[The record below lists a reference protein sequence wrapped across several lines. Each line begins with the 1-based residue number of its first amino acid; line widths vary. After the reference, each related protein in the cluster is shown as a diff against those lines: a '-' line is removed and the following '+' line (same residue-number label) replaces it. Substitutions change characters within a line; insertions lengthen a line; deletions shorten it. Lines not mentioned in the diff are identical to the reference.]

1 MDSLGAKRRRAAL
14 LSRIE
19 VHDSGAQT
27 PALDRA
33 LALLEFVSARSE
45 GVSQAD
51 IRNGLGFS
59 ANLVFRLTK
68 ALVSH
73 GYLERAEPG
82 PRFYLTR
89 KLLSLAQPKHEE
101 RSLVQLAWEPMRW
114 LRDKTGESAHLGI
127 RAGFECVVLDRVVGA
142 HPFKCYVEVGAH
154 GPLHSGA
161 PGKVMLAWLPPDELE
176 ATLHE
181 MPLPAVTRHTITSRS
196 QFAEHLQLVRQ
207 RGYAMD
213 LGETVEGHHCLGAPV
228 FDADARPIACI
239 WITALTPRLGEAEG
253 ERLAPDVI
261 HAARAVTALLAGEM
275 PARLSELLSQT
286 TPSSSP
292 LGDHP

>member
-1 MDSLGAKRRRAAL
+1 MGSLVGKQRRAAL
-14 LSRIE
+14 ARQIE
-19 VHDSGAQT
+19 VRDSGAQT

-33 LALLEFVSARSE
+33 LALLEFVSSHSE
-45 GVSQAD
+45 GVTQAD
-51 IRNGLGFS
+51 IRSGLGFS

-68 ALVSH
+68 ALVAH

-82 PRFYLTR
+82 PRFFLTR
-89 KLLSLAQPKHEE
+89 KLLSLAQPRREE

-114 LRDKTGESAHLGI
+114 LRDKTGESAHVGI
-127 RAGFECVVLDRVVGA
+127 RAGWECVVLDRVVGT

-176 ATLHE
+176 VALSE
-181 MPLPAVTRHTITSRS
+181 IPLPRVTQYTITSRAE
-196 QFAEHLQLVRQ
+196 FAEHLKLVRQ

-228 FDADARPIACI
+228 FDADGRPVACL

-253 ERLAPDVI
+253 QRLAPDVI
-261 HAARAVTALLAGEM
+261 RAARAVTALLADEM
-275 PARLSELLSQT
+275 PTRSSQLLS
-286 TPSSSP
+286 
-292 LGDHP
+292 

>member
-1 MDSLGAKRRRAAL
+1 MRSFAGNRRRIVL
-14 LSRIE
+14 QPQIE
-19 VHDSGAQT
+19 VRDSGAQT

-33 LALLEFVSARSE
+33 LALLEFVSAHSE
-45 GVSQAD
+45 GVTQAD
-51 IRNGLGFS
+51 IRNGMGFS

-68 ALVSH
+68 ALVAH

-82 PRFYLTR
+82 PRFFLTR
-89 KLLSLAQPKHEE
+89 KLLSLAQPRREE

-114 LRDKTGESAHLGI
+114 LRDKTGESAHVGI
-127 RAGFECVVLDRVVGA
+127 RAGWECVVLDRVVGV

-161 PGKVMLAWLPPDELE
+161 PGKVMLAWLPEEELE
-176 ATLHE
+176 AVLRE
-181 MPLPAVTRHTITSRS
+181 IPLPRVTQYTITSRAE
-196 QFAEHLQLVRQ
+196 FAEHLKLVRE

-228 FDADARPIACI
+228 FDADNRPVASL

-253 ERLAPDVI
+253 QRLAPDVI
-261 HAARAVTALLAGEM
+261 RAAKAVTALLAGEM
-275 PARLSELLSQT
+275 PARLSQLLS
-286 TPSSSP
+286 
-292 LGDHP
+292 